1 MAGEPGGGGD
11 RGDAGVAWS
20 VLGLLLS
27 GLAVWGGVGYLLDR
41 WLGFHA
47 LFLPIGL
54 LVGAG
59 GALWLILIRYGR
71 NDHG

>member
-1 MAGEPGGGGD
+1 MAGEPGSGGD

-20 VLGLLLS
+20 VLGLLLG
-27 GLAVWGGVGYLLDR
+27 GLAAWGGVGYLLDR
-41 WLGFHA
+41 WLGFRG

-54 LVGAG
+54 LVGVAG
-59 GALWLILIRYGR
+59 AIWLILIRYGR